1 MNLLKLLNGSSELP
15 IIDLNLTTVNKSGKY
30 NLPTSA
36 FEFQK
41 ELTDQI
47 VSLHYSDILKYCET
61 NTNTELIRKS
71 LEICINNCILVS
83 NHPYLLISHYIPK
96 NLALRDMLNKL
107 AQTSGKFQVL
117 RDFLNLIIELPSKK
131 DKHVGVVINNN
142 MKFFDLVESLLL
154 YCSGPKQVKRYVGN
168 CVKKESSKPVK
179 NSEPKSSITYIYLL
193 PSNGENMKE
202 DENLGTVKFDMLIA
216 FDCFVDTKGEFF
228 KKIASQ
234 NRKNDLLVVRLVPVR
249 SIEHCKLHH
258 ENTEQNPGYLYNLI
272 SSIVCL
278 RDQIGILS
286 PDVVPIFNQRLKYMS
301 DKFLNAAFSNS
312 GQYPA
317 WPLPELPK
325 ISRFSP
331 QDVERSLLTDIQF
344 HYSSSDE
351 DEPLPRVP
359 KRKPSYYETK
369 RLELDYATNSLK
381 TDFNELRGFTKNA
394 SLNEKAEE
402 INNEKKLLTH
412 MLIFHLVS
420 KYHELDVLDQE
431 FDSYVEFNSSHVQ
444 SLVGRREKEVKGIL
458 SNIIDDVDHA
468 ESRIQLAEK
477 RISKKEKEIEI
488 LKEDIKKNEFEL
500 GNFLTNN
507 KIENSNHE
515 EFYRNTRQ
523 LWQLQEEVRSNINRI
538 NTRQEEKNYMQNECQ
553 NALLSIGEIEGNLEQ
568 AKEENSSLKRQLE
581 GSSQT
586 EENEKTK
593 RSRDNLIGLIEKE
606 HELNNHYKDKLGGSF
621 KFLRDTNHLK
631 KRKSRGITPSK

>member
-83 NHPYLLISHYIPK
+83 NHPYLLITHYIPK

-131 DKHVGVVINNN
+131 NKHVGVVINNN
-142 MKFFDLVESLLL
+142 NKFFDLVESLLL
-154 YCSGPKQVKRYVGN
+154 YCSGPKQIKRYVGN
-168 CVKKESSKPVK
+168 CVKKESSKPG
-179 NSEPKSSITYIYLL
+179 KSNEAKSPITYIYLL
-193 PSNGENMKE
+193 PFDGKNMKE
-202 DENLGTVKFDMLIA
+202 DENLANVKFDMLIA
-216 FDCFVDTKGEFF
+216 FDCFVDTKGQFF
-228 KKIASQ
+228 KNIASQ
-234 NRKNDLLVVRLVPVR
+234 NRKSELLVVRLVPIR
-249 SIEHCKLHH
+249 SIEHCKLHY
-258 ENTEQNPGYLYNLI
+258 ENTEHNPGYLYNLI

-278 RDQIGILS
+278 RDKIGILS

-301 DKFLNAAFSNS
+301 DKFLHAAFNNS
-312 GQYPA
+312 DQYPA
-317 WPLPELPK
+317 WPLPELPR

-351 DEPLPRVP
+351 DEPLPKVP
-359 KRKPSYYETK
+359 KRKPTYYETK

-394 SLNEKAEE
+394 LLEE
-402 INNEKKLLTH
+402 RIEETDNEKKLLTH
-412 MLIFHLVS
+412 MLVFHLVN
-420 KYHELDVLDQE
+420 KYHELNMLDQE
-431 FDSYVEFNSSHVQ
+431 FDSYVEFNSSYVQ
-444 SLVGRREKEVKGIL
+444 SLVGRREKEARLIL
-458 SNIIDDVDHA
+458 SNIIDDVNHA
-468 ESRIQLAEK
+468 ESRIQLADK
-477 RISKKEKEIEI
+477 RISKKEKEAET
-488 LKEDIKKNEFEL
+488 LKEDIKKNEFEIE
-500 GNFLTNN
+500 NFLTSN
-507 KIENSNHE
+507 KVEDSTHQ
-515 EFYRNTRQ
+515 EFYHNARQ
-523 LWQLQEEVRSNINRI
+523 LWQLQENIRSNINRI

-553 NALLSIGEIEGNLEQ
+553 NALRSINEIEGNLDQ
-568 AKEENSSLKRQLE
+568 AREENLSLKRQLE
-581 GSSQT
+581 LASQA

-593 RSRDNLIGLIEKE
+593 RSRDILIDLTEKE
-606 HELNNHYKDKLGGSF
+606 YDLNKHYKEKLGGSF
-621 KFLRDTNHLK
+621 KFLRDTNNLK
-631 KRKSRGITPSK
+631 KRKSRGITPNK